1 MTEDEMKV
9 YSGKTLHKL
18 NTVMVVMEDDAK
30 DNGNPMVYTAA
41 VTDYDANDDV
51 ILK

>member
-1 MTEDEMKV
+1 M

-18 NTVMVVMEDDAK
+18 NTVMAVMEGDGK
-30 DNGNPMVYTAA
+30 ENGNPMFYTVA
-41 VTDYDANDDV
+41 VTDYDANDYV